1 MNEMTILKI
10 DDYKEKRISELNAR
24 LDEISELVHLD
35 TSVNLIGRHDTFAMK
50 LKEQQVA
57 LKKQYFDE
65 LITIECELAKLQ
77 GRRNLFEEDEE

>member
-1 MNEMTILKI
+1 MTILKI